1 MKILI
6 TGGAGY
12 VGTQLTKVLAASPE
26 TSSVIVLDNLSRA
39 NYNLFLGRRFEN
51 PDKIKFIAGD
61 LLDSRK
67 LRQVLQQHEIDVVY
81 HLAARVTTPF
91 ANTEAHFHEQINHWG
106 TSELV
111 MAVEES
117 KVKRFIY
124 TSSTSVYG
132 SSTGL
137 IDETAKPDPKTFYGT
152 SKLRGEQHV
161 KRLMDKMDTYI
172 FRCGNVYGY
181 NKSMRFD
188 AVINRFMFD
197 ANFNNR
203 ISIHG
208 DGKQSRAFIH
218 IDLIA
223 DILVKALTH
232 QIPSGIYNVV
242 DKNLQVLDVVDVLKE
257 IFPALEF
264 IFVNQHLKLREL
276 KVNPESP
283 LRSYIDFVNEKS
295 FKEEMVEFKQRFCF

>member
-1 MKILI
+1 MNILI

-12 VGTQLTKVLAASPE
+12 IGTQLTKTLAASPAT
-26 TSSVIVLDNLSRA
+26 TSIVVFDNLSRT
-39 NYNLFLGRRFEN
+39 NFNLFLGRRFEN
-51 PDKIKFIAGD
+51 PDKITFISGD

-67 LRQVLQQHEIDVVY
+67 LRQVLQHHAIDVVY

-117 KVKRFIY
+117 DVKKFVY
-124 TSSTSVYG
+124 TSSTSVFG
-132 SSTGL
+132 ASSEL
-137 IDETAKPDPKTFYGT
+137 IDEDAIPEPKTFYGN

-161 KRLMDKMDTYI
+161 KRLMDKMNTCI

-197 ANFNNR
+197 ANFTNR

-208 DGKQSRAFIH
+208 DGKQHRAFIH
-218 IDLIA
+218 IDLLA
-223 DILVKALTH
+223 DLLVSCLTEK
-232 QIPSGIYNVV
+232 IPSGTFNVV
-242 DKNLQVLDVVDVLKE
+242 DKNLQILEIVDVMKE
-257 IFPALEF
+257 IFPDLEF

-276 KVNPESP
+276 KINPESR
-283 LRSYIDFVNEKS
+283 LRNYIDYHNPRAFI
-295 FKEEMVEFKQRFCF
+295 EEMLEFKQRFSF

>member
-12 VGTQLTKVLAASPE
+12 VGTQLTKVLSASPE
-26 TSSVIVLDNLSRA
+26 TTAVILFDNLSRA

-51 PDKIKFIAGD
+51 PEKITFVSGD

-67 LRQVLQQHEIDVVY
+67 LRQVLQQYEIDVVY

-117 KVKRFIY
+117 NVKRFIY

-132 SSTGL
+132 ASVDL
-137 IDETAKPDPKTFYGT
+137 IDEDAKPDPKTFYGT

-172 FRCGNVYGY
+172 LRCGNVYGY

-218 IDLIA
+218 IDLLA
-223 DILVKALTH
+223 EILSKSLS
-232 QIPSGIYNVV
+232 QKIPSGIYNVV
-242 DKNLQVLDVVDVLKE
+242 DKNLQILDIVDVVKE
-257 IFPALEF
+257 IFPELEF
-264 IFVNQHLKLREL
+264 IFINQHLKLRDL
-276 KVNPESP
+276 KVNPESR
-283 LRSYIDFVNEKS
+283 LRLFIDYTNEKT

>member
-12 VGTQLTKVLAASPE
+12 VGTQLTKVLSASPE
-26 TSSVIVLDNLSRA
+26 TSAVILFDNLSRA

-51 PDKIKFIAGD
+51 PEKITFVSGD

-67 LRQVLQQHEIDVVY
+67 LRQVLQQYEIDVVY

-117 KVKRFIY
+117 NVKRFIY

-132 SSTGL
+132 ASVDL
-137 IDETAKPDPKTFYGT
+137 IDEDAKPDPKTFYGT

-172 FRCGNVYGY
+172 LRCGNVYGY

-218 IDLIA
+218 IDLLA
-223 DILVKALTH
+223 EILSKSLS
-232 QIPSGIYNVV
+232 QKIPSGIYNVV
-242 DKNLQVLDVVDVLKE
+242 DKNLQILDIVDVVKE
-257 IFPALEF
+257 IFPELEF
-264 IFVNQHLKLREL
+264 IFINQHLKLRDL
-276 KVNPESP
+276 KVNPESR
-283 LRSYIDFVNEKS
+283 LRLFIDYTNEKT

>member
-12 VGTQLTKVLAASPE
+12 IGTQLTKVLSASPD
-26 TSSVIVLDNLSRA
+26 TSSIIVFDNLSRA

-51 PDKIKFIAGD
+51 PDKIQFVAGD

-67 LRQVLQQHEIDVVY
+67 LRQVLQQYEIDVVY

-117 KVKRFIY
+117 QVRRFIY

-132 SSTGL
+132 ASTEL
-137 IDETAKPDPKTFYGT
+137 VNEDAKPEPKTFYGT

-218 IDLIA
+218 IDLLA
-223 DILVKALTH
+223 DLLAKSLNEK
-232 QIPSGIYNVV
+232 IPSGIYNLV
-242 DKNLQVLDVVDVLKE
+242 DKNLQILDIVDVVKE
-257 IFPALEF
+257 IFPDLEF
-264 IFVNQHLKLREL
+264 IFINQHLKLREL
-276 KVNPESP
+276 KINPESR
-283 LRSYIDFVNEKS
+283 LRLFVDYVNEKT
-295 FKEEMVEFKQRFCF
+295 FREEMVEFKQRFCF

>member
-12 VGTQLTKVLAASPE
+12 VGTQLTKVLSASPE
-26 TSSVIVLDNLSRA
+26 TSAVILFDNISRA

-51 PDKIKFIAGD
+51 PEKITFVSGD

-67 LRQVLQQHEIDVVY
+67 LRQVLQQYEIDVVY

-117 KVKRFIY
+117 NVKRFIY

-132 SSTGL
+132 ASVDL
-137 IDETAKPDPKTFYGT
+137 IDEDAKPDPKTFYGT

-172 FRCGNVYGY
+172 LRCGNVYGY

-218 IDLIA
+218 IDLLA
-223 DILVKALTH
+223 EILSKSLS
-232 QIPSGIYNVV
+232 QKIPSGIYNVV
-242 DKNLQVLDVVDVLKE
+242 DKNLQILDIVDVVKE
-257 IFPALEF
+257 IFPELEF
-264 IFVNQHLKLREL
+264 IFINQHLKLRDL
-276 KVNPESP
+276 KVNPESR
-283 LRSYIDFVNEKS
+283 LRLFIDYTNEKT

>member
-12 VGTQLTKVLAASPE
+12 VGTQLTKVLSASPE
-26 TSSVIVLDNLSRA
+26 TSAVILFDNLSRA

-51 PDKIKFIAGD
+51 PEKITFVSGD

-67 LRQVLQQHEIDVVY
+67 LRQVLQQYEIDVVY

-117 KVKRFIY
+117 NVKRFIY

-132 SSTGL
+132 ASVDL
-137 IDETAKPDPKTFYGT
+137 IDEDAKPDPKTFYGT

-172 FRCGNVYGY
+172 LRCGNVYGY

-218 IDLIA
+218 IDLLA
-223 DILVKALTH
+223 ELLSKFLS
-232 QIPSGIYNVV
+232 QKIPSGIYNVV
-242 DKNLQVLDVVDVLKE
+242 DKNLQILDILDVVKE
-257 IFPALEF
+257 IFPDLEF
-264 IFVNQHLKLREL
+264 IFVNQHLKLRDL
-276 KVNPESP
+276 KVNPESR
-283 LRSYIDFVNEKS
+283 LRLFIDYINEKT